1 MLSVLLRME
10 GGRMKKSIVRVLFS
24 AFVILFGMSTVFAS
38 ETLNITN
45 LTKKQ
50 GDIYVV
56 KARV

>member
-1 MLSVLLRME
+1 
-10 GGRMKKSIVRVLFS
+10 MKKSIVSVLFS

>member
-1 MLSVLLRME
+1 MLSELLRME
-10 GGRMKKSIVRVLFS
+10 GGCMKKSIVKVLFS
-24 AFVILFGMSTVFAS
+24 AFVILFGMSTVFAT
-38 ETLNITN
+38 ENLNITN

>member
-1 MLSVLLRME
+1 
-10 GGRMKKSIVRVLFS
+10 MKKSIVKVLFS
-24 AFVILFGMSTVFAS
+24 AFVILFGMSTVFAT
-38 ETLNITN
+38 ENLNITN

>member
-10 GGRMKKSIVRVLFS
+10 GGCMKKSIVRVLFS